1 MKFLCQTFL
10 VHTQYP
16 QKGSQ
21 RDQMSGK
28 KSVVINL
35 SRYARSP
42 EICFIPLFMNNSFR
56 DLVFPRKA
64 SRQRLRRENNGSI
77 AINYVK
83 RSQILIN

>member
-1 MKFLCQTFL
+1 
-10 VHTQYP
+10 
-16 QKGSQ
+16 
-21 RDQMSGK
+21 MSGK
-28 KSVVINL
+28 KSVVINF
-35 SRYARSP
+35 SRYSP

-64 SRQRLRRENNGSI
+64 GRQRLRRENNGSI